1 MMMMIDDDDV
11 VVALFYYLHTRENPS
26 VEERKHWH
34 DDTLITFLATA
45 LM

>member
-1 MMMMIDDDDV
+1 MMMIDDDDV
-11 VVALFYYLHTRENPS
+11 VVALFYYLRTRENPS

-34 DDTLITFLATA
+34 DDTLIPFLATA